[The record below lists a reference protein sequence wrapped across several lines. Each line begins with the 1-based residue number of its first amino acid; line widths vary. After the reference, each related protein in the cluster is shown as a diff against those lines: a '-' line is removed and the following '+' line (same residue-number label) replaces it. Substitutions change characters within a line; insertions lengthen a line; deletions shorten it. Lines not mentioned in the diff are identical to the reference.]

1 MKPVMQT
8 DFGQF
13 GNCFSACL
21 ASLFELPLEEVPN
34 FFTVAGPYDDAA
46 WWSAVRDWLRPR
58 GYGIMFN
65 DLRDPEHLKL
75 FEGYFIVSGKSSRN
89 VDHATIWK
97 DGVMVHDPHPEQCGL
112 IAPDGVDLIY
122 PLDVSALAALSERGE
137 AGQDK
142 LPGFIKPDTNTRIY
156 FYEQDHYYLSNFSA
170 FKLLWKGIH
179 FATSEQAYHWE
190 RFIDKRHKNAIID
203 AHSAHEAYRYAQD
216 HKQYQRADWDEIKVG
231 VMRDILMK
239 KAEQH
244 EYVRRKLLATGY
256 KELIEDSWRDSYWG
270 WGPNADG
277 LNMLG
282 KLWME
287 VRRDL

>member
-21 ASLFELPLEEVPN
+21 ASLFELPLEKVPN

-46 WWSAVRDWLRPR
+46 WWAAVRDWLRPR

-65 DLRDPEHLKL
+65 NLRDPEHLKL

-122 PLDVSALAALSERGE
+122 PLDVAAPPCPDAGLPEEIANRVWKEQGWASRRNDNHLSSEWNLCLAAVKATLRG
-137 AGQDK
+137 G
-142 LPGFIKPDTNTRIY
+142 
-156 FYEQDHYYLSNFSA
+156 
-170 FKLLWKGIH
+170 
-179 FATSEQAYHWE
+179 
-190 RFIDKRHKNAIID
+190 RHD
-203 AHSAHEAYRYAQD
+203 
-216 HKQYQRADWDEIKVG
+216 
-231 VMRDILMK
+231 
-239 KAEQH
+239 
-244 EYVRRKLLATGY
+244 
-256 KELIEDSWRDSYWG
+256 
-270 WGPNADG
+270 
-277 LNMLG
+277 
-282 KLWME
+282 
-287 VRRDL
+287 